1 MRLLTVLGLMALS
14 SQFVLCEDFSGPWRL
29 NPAKSQI
36 RSRFD
41 IPSGFLR
48 ITQNASIM
56 TVSAST
62 KEGQPST
69 TVVYPVDGPA
79 EKSQA
84 DGLTFSIATK
94 WEGDALLA
102 NIIVGGQS
110 EYSLSER
117 WVRVSPGTLT
127 LTRTVQDRN
136 STAESVLFYEY
147 ADQIVLWGD
156 ERPPVPL
163 VPSPHTEGLKL
174 PVVPPADFVLQPGTR
189 ILLRLTNAIDTKHS
203 APGDRI
209 YLQTA
214 APVFLNGRIIVPQG
228 SYVTGTVTE
237 SNRAGRI
244 KGKSGIN
251 FRFETLTLPNGATRD
266 FRSRAGS
273 VDGQGNLDR
282 DEGRITGDG
291 TIGKDAGTV
300 AKTTAAG
307 TGIGTIA
314 GAAAGHLG
322 MGMGI
327 GAAAG
332 AVGGLAGVFGS
343 RGKDVTIPQGTTMEM
358 VLDRELRFTDAE
370 LSAKVR

>member
-1 MRLLTVLGLMALS
+1 MRLLKVVGLMALS
-14 SQFVLCEDFSGPWRL
+14 SQFVLCEDFSGAWRL
-29 NPAKSQI
+29 NSPKSQI

-48 ITQNASIM
+48 VTQNASII
-56 TVSAST
+56 TVSASL

-69 TVVYPVDGPA
+69 TIVYLVGPDT
-79 EKSQA
+79 EKNQA
-84 DGLTFSIATK
+84 DGLTFSIATEWK
-94 WEGDALLA
+94 GDALPA
-102 NIIVGGQS
+102 NIVGWGQS
-110 EYSLSER
+110 DRLISER
-117 WVRVSPGTLT
+117 WVRARDGGPTA
-127 LTRTVQDRN
+127 TRAQDRD
-136 STAESVLFYEY
+136 STVT
-147 ADQIVLWGD
+147 
-156 ERPPVPL
+156 PPP
-163 VPSPHTEGLKL
+163 
-174 PVVPPADFVLQPGTR
+174 DFVLQPGTR

-203 APGDRI
+203 APGDHI

-214 APVFLNGRIIVPQG
+214 APVFLNGRMIVPQG

-237 SNRAGRI
+237 SNRAGRV

-251 FRFETLTLPNGATRD
+251 FRFETLTLPNGTTRD

-282 DEGRITGDG
+282 EEGKITGDG

-343 RGKDVTIPQGTTMEM
+343 RGKDVVIPQGTTMEM